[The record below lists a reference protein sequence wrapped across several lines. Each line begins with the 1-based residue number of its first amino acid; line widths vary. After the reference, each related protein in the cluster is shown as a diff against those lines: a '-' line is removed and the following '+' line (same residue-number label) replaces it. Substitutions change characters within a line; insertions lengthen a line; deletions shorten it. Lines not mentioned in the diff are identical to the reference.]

1 MEKEVKSKEYTI
13 KAVSEEPDENDYV
26 DAEAKSIQRLIE
38 KTGAKSSDQ
47 FSAS

>member
-1 MEKEVKSKEYTI
+1 MDKEVKSKEYTI

-26 DAEAKSIQRLIE
+26 DADAKSIARLIE
-38 KTGAKSSDQ
+38 KTGIKSNNP